1 MTDAERSDLRDLIE
15 KGRQICRTLKKAPK
29 DFSANGISDSVG
41 ELEKVLDH
49 LDEIL
54 TMVKE

>member
-1 MTDAERSDLRDLIE
+1 MTDAVRSDLSDLIE
-15 KGRQICRTLKKAPK
+15 KGRQICRTLMKDPK

-41 ELEKVLDH
+41 ELEKILDR

-54 TMVKE
+54 TTVRA